1 MSLVQNLF
9 KGGLPSASEPFKSP
23 ASADVASRNDLPTKR
38 P

>member
-9 KGGLPSASEPFKSP
+9 KEGLPSASEPFKSP
-23 ASADVASRNDLPTKR
+23 TSADVASRNDLPTKR

>member
-1 MSLVQNLF
+1 MNLVQNLF
-9 KGGLPSASEPFKSP
+9 KGDLPSASEPFKSP

>member
-1 MSLVQNLF
+1 MSFVQNLF

-23 ASADVASRNDLPTKR
+23 ASADVAPRNDLPTKR